1 MMAGRHSLML
11 HFALV
16 MLVLWL
22 PSVALAQNQPPV
34 ADAGEDQTV
43 FLGSSANLHGTAIDP
58 DDDPIVGWIWEI
70 ESSPAGSTPLLGAEF
85 SADASFLADV
95 PGDYALSL
103 VAFDG
108 TDWSLPDSVV
118 VTYVENQMPIAVAA
132 AVPITGTA
140 PLTVQ
145 FDGTQSWDPEG
156 AALIYAWEFGDG
168 TAPTLDPAPVH
179 TYQNPGRFFAQL
191 AVEDDFG
198 QLDFDTIS
206 IAVTAP
212 AVPSIQPIALYTLV
226 PGLLVGVGLVAM
238 RRLR

>member
-1 MMAGRHSLML
+1 ML
-11 HFALV
+11 RTALV

-22 PSVALAQNQPPV
+22 PGVALAQNQLPV
-34 ADAGEDQTV
+34 ADAGENQTV
-43 FLGSSANLHGTAIDP
+43 FLGSSVNLHGTAIDP

-70 ESSPAGSTPLLGAEF
+70 ESSTAGSTPLLGAEF
-85 SADASFLADV
+85 SANASFLADV
-95 PGDYALSL
+95 PGNYTLSL

-108 TDWSLPDSVV
+108 TDWSIPDSVV

-145 FDGTQSWDPEG
+145 LDGTQSWDPEG
-156 AALIYAWEFGDG
+156 SALIYAWEFGDG

-198 QLDFDTIS
+198 QLDFDTIT
-206 IAVTAP
+206 ITVTAP
-212 AVPSIQPIALYTLV
+212 TVPFIHSIALYTLV
-226 PGLLVGVGLVAM
+226 PGLLVGVGMLAIRK
-238 RRLR
+238 RR